1 MFYTSYILQY
11 RKTFEDPGWD
21 RYETGMSRVQTLV
34 SHVSLINSRTH
45 AAELLDV
52 SSVCRIMLIVLQK
65 TQVDLRLAT
74 IDLLWLIPR
83 KPKRSEMLP
92 SSSTVTSKFH
102 AIVQSRTGNLDT
114 ELP

>member
-1 MFYTSYILQY
+1 
-11 RKTFEDPGWD
+11 
-21 RYETGMSRVQTLV
+21 MSRVQTLV

-74 IDLLWLIPR
+74 IDLL
-83 KPKRSEMLP
+83 
-92 SSSTVTSKFH
+92 
-102 AIVQSRTGNLDT
+102 
-114 ELP
+114 